1 MQSNMQTQ
9 GSSMNYQ
16 QQWDE
21 ICSQQGWGDQ
31 EKVIH
36 LLGAI
41 EDMGMSKYLITYAQH
56 VVKEES
62 AQTKLDALEEAG
74 YTITEDSGQ
83 DGMYLWMAPTDAA
96 EISYSTRAEAIEAA
110 WADAV
115 EQVLSIADMSQEFFT
130 SLTLAQQCEV
140 VRENLAFA

>member
-1 MQSNMQTQ
+1 MK
-9 GSSMNYQ
+9 YQ

-21 ICSQQGWGDQ
+21 ICSQQGWSDQ

-41 EDMGMSKYLITYAQH
+41 EDMGVSKYLITYAQH
-56 VVKEES
+56 VAKEES
-62 AQTKLDALEEAG
+62 AQTKLDALEDAG
-74 YTITEDSGQ
+74 YTVTEDSDQ
-83 DGMYLWMAPTDAA
+83 DGPTDAA

-115 EQVLSIADMSQEFFT
+115 EQVLSIADMSQEFFA

-140 VRENLAFA
+140 VRETFA

>member
-1 MQSNMQTQ
+1 MQPSTQTQ
-9 GSSMNYQ
+9 GTGMKYQ

-21 ICSQQGWGDQ
+21 ICSQQGWSDQ

-41 EDMGMSKYLITYAQH
+41 EDMGVSKYLITYAQH
-56 VVKEES
+56 VAKEES
-62 AQTKLDALEEAG
+62 AQTKLDALEDAG
-74 YTITEDSGQ
+74 YTVTEDSDQ

-115 EQVLSIADMSQEFFT
+115 EQVLSIADMSQEFFA

-140 VRENLAFA
+140 VRETFA